1 MPTYAKKSPALE
13 LHRKRTAAAEHLR
26 GREGASAASVAA
38 AFDLD
43 VEWVRATMRVNGVR
57 DDG

>member
-1 MPTYAKKSPALE
+1 MATYAKRSPAFE
-13 LHRKRTAAAEHLR
+13 LVRKRTAAAEHLK
-26 GREGASAASVAA
+26 GRESASAASVAA

-43 VEWVRATMRVNGVR
+43 VEWVRAKMCVNGVR